1 MLFSKGS
8 NLGKLFSKETG
19 HKLLGASKGIAKF
32 LDNDL
37 VNIGV
42 TALAGPEAGL
52 ALGAARRSGLLEK
65 LKNA

>member
-8 NLGKLFSKETG
+8 NLGRLFSKETG
-19 HKLLGASKGIAKF
+19 NKLIGGAKGIAKF

-42 TALAGPEAGL
+42 TALAGPETGL
-52 ALGAARRSGLLEK
+52 ALGAAHRSGILEK
-65 LKNA
+65 IKNA

>member
-42 TALAGPEAGL
+42 TALAGPE
-52 ALGAARRSGLLEK
+52 RLLV
-65 LKNA
+65 